1 VGSGDK
7 KGSRGKEASGDKK
20 DKKDKG
26 KGEKEPK
33 EKEKD
38 PMGRL
43 FSYITPGDG
52 PLYFFGV
59 LSGGLT
65 GVARG
70 FFGLL
75 MMRSITALAPSNP
88 NTLYEGGLVWSLV
101 FLAVGVAVL
110 VLNTVSWSCLTIAG
124 EHLTT
129 NLRLALLTKLLHN
142 EVGYFDHE
150 DNSMGALTEF
160 LGEKVTLLQGLVG
173 EKLGMIAQAVVM
185 LVTTVVTMFVWGDW
199 RVSLV
204 VLGCMP
210 ISGVLMSVAMAAM
223 MPIPDQKQDD
233 KDAKQNKS
241 AGSVVGEVV
250 LSIRTVASF
259 NAEQQFF
266 DDYSAQVD
274 AIFKKGV
281 PRALTGGSANGV
293 AMGLMYVIFGV
304 QIYYGFWLM
313 EGGHLLETSVVR
325 DASGCVTTD
334 LTGFFDKVMVPIMAM
349 MMVMM
354 QMATMAMIATDAT
367 SAAEAAKKLFE
378 RFDRESS
385 CDPFSELGATLPAV
399 KGHLQFTGV
408 AFSYPTA
415 EQFKICTGLT
425 LEVQPGQVCALCGPS
440 GSGKSTVIAL
450 LQRFYDPTSGSV
462 LLDGVELKT
471 LNLNWLRK
479 QMGMVG
485 QEPVLFEGTVA
496 ENIGYGKEGA
506 TQAEIEEAAEAAN
519 AHQFITE
526 DLGDGYKTQV
536 GLRGGKLSGGQ
547 KQRIAIA
554 RALVRKPSI
563 MLLDE
568 ATSALDNTSEK
579 IVQAALDEI
588 MKKQKRTTI
597 TIAHRLSTIRGAD
610 TIAVV
615 STGQVV
621 EQGTHDE
628 LLKIGPKGVYYNLVQ
643 AQQ

>member
-1 VGSGDK
+1 MILSIAPSSGMATSSSPSSESDATSAAEAAKKLFERFDRESSCDPFSELGATLPAVKGHLQFTGVAFSYPTAEQFKICTGLTLEVQPGQVCALCGPSGSGKSTVIALLQRFYDPTSGSVLLDGVELKTLNLKWLRRQMGLVGQEPVLFEGTVAENIGYGKEGATQAEIEEAAEAANAHQFITSDLGAGYGTQVGLRGGKLSGGQKQRIAIARAIIKKPSIMLLDEATSALDNASEKVVQAALDGIMKQGNFTSITIAHRLSTIMRSDKIAVVQKGAIVEQGTYDELLAIGEGGVFYKLAAKQQAHRESDAETMAEAEAEAAAEAGAGGKGEAEAEVGSGDK

-274 AIFKKGV
+274 ASSRRV
-281 PRALTGGSANGV
+281 CRAPS
-293 AMGLMYVIFGV
+293 
-304 QIYYGFWLM
+304 
-313 EGGHLLETSVVR
+313 
-325 DASGCVTTD
+325 
-334 LTGFFDKVMVPIMAM
+334 P
-349 MMVMM
+349 
-354 QMATMAMIATDAT
+354 
-367 SAAEAAKKLFE
+367 AA
-378 RFDRESS
+378 R
-385 CDPFSELGATLPAV
+385 
-399 KGHLQFTGV
+399 
-408 AFSYPTA
+408 PTA
-415 EQFKICTGLT
+415 WPWASCT
-425 LEVQPGQVCALCGPS
+425 
-440 GSGKSTVIAL
+440 
-450 LQRFYDPTSGSV
+450 
-462 LLDGVELKT
+462 
-471 LNLNWLRK
+471 
-479 QMGMVG
+479 
-485 QEPVLFEGTVA
+485 
-496 ENIGYGKEGA
+496 
-506 TQAEIEEAAEAAN
+506 
-519 AHQFITE
+519 
-526 DLGDGYKTQV
+526 
-536 GLRGGKLSGGQ
+536 
-547 KQRIAIA
+547 
-554 RALVRKPSI
+554 
-563 MLLDE
+563 
-568 ATSALDNTSEK
+568 
-579 IVQAALDEI
+579 
-588 MKKQKRTTI
+588 
-597 TIAHRLSTIRGAD
+597 
-610 TIAVV
+610 
-615 STGQVV
+615 
-621 EQGTHDE
+621 
-628 LLKIGPKGVYYNLVQ
+628 
-643 AQQ
+643 